1 MVRWEQ
7 TEFLLKGLYLGFLVL
22 VAWQIPTQA
31 ELGAVGLYT
40 AGGLVLCLAAAAV
53 LKFRGGYRVHGKP
66 LGFLLFLI
74 LENPG
79 LVYMGILIGLAVG
92 TGMTFNQRTPPI
104 DWEWDSVI
112 PVAGGVV
119 LGVVFYAMRYVRDR
133 RIRLWLGL
141 GLVVVLT
148 GSLVGARVDR
158 PAVFTAG
165 QLSMIGVLLLS
176 RIPGV

>member
-1 MVRWEQ
+1 MRAPTFTGELMLRWEQ
-7 TEFLLKGLYLGFLVL
+7 TEFLLKGLYLGLLVL

-53 LKFRGGYRVHGKP
+53 LKFREGYRVHGKP

-79 LVYMGILIGLAVG
+79 LVYMGLLIGLAIG
-92 TGMTFNQRTPPI
+92 TGMTFNQRSPPI

-119 LGVVFYAMRYVRDR
+119 LVTEAG
-133 RIRLWLGL
+133 G
-141 GLVVVLT
+141 VLT
-148 GSLVGARVDR
+148 TVDGSPCDPFR
-158 PAVFTAG
+158 PDSLASNG
-165 QLSMIGVLLLS
+165 PLHPVLLKAL
-176 RIPGV
+176 RTGP